1 MIKKSTNG
9 NKSRSKREYCMSGYG
24 HGSGNSG
31 NGCQDQNRNMVDVLL
46 VGVSVEW
53 RMKRIRLINLRFEY
67 KEELKFI
74 YVF

>member
-46 VGVSVEW
+46 VGVSVE
-53 RMKRIRLINLRFEY
+53 
-67 KEELKFI
+67 
-74 YVF
+74 